1 MEEYKEYKGTKVTFK
16 KITNIKLKN
25 VPEIFR
31 SAVYIGYCNS
41 NDLPHGE
48 GKLFPFREDEDFD
61 PENDLELT
69 LILFCAEGEWYEG
82 NFLKGTY
89 YIPTGEKMKGNF
101 DFKDE
106 DWVLEGEGLRLH
118 YGEYGNNEENYK
130 NNNPVAQEKG
140 IFKNNILIK
149 GEVLNPPGVP
159 FSGNIDAEKIIY
171 DGIKTREIFYLGFNA
186 NIQLIT
192 GEVFYKDGSHYK
204 GEMSDSSAVPFGKG
218 TMKLTDGREW
228 TTEWYDGQEKKDK

>member
-204 GEMSDSSAVPFGKG
+204 GEMSNFSAVPFGKG

>member
-1 MEEYKEYKGTKVTFK
+1 MEENKEYKGTKITFK
-16 KITNIKLKN
+16 KIINIKLKN
-25 VPEIFR
+25 VPEIFQ
-31 SAVYIGYCNS
+31 SATYIGYCNS

-61 PENDLELT
+61 PENNLELS

-89 YIPTGEKMKGNF
+89 YIPTEEKMKGSF

-106 DWVLEGEGLRLH
+106 NWVLEGEGLRLY

-140 IFKNNILIK
+140 IFTNNMLIK

-159 FSGNIDAEKIIY
+159 FSGNIDAKKIIY
-171 DGIKTREIFYLGFNA
+171 DGIKTRKIFYHGFNA

-204 GEMSDSSAVPFGKG
+204 GEMSDSFAVPFGKG
-218 TMKLTDGREW
+218 TMKLPDGREW